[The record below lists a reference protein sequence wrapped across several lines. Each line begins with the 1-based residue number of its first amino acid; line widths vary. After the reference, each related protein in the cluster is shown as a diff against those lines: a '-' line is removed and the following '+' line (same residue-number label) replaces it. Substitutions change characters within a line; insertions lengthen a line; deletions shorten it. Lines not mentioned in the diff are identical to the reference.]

1 MSNSLFSPIKLRLLS
16 QFLHKKGQVLDVGCG
31 RLHYARWMREQF
43 PEVNIVALDLLSQE
57 SENRIAYRTV
67 DLEVGT
73 EMPSESCQSVVVFD
87 VIEHIA
93 REDFFVAELARV
105 LAPGGVLVGSVPH
118 DVDGFLPAYNLTFFH
133 RSDVT
138 HKRYYTL
145 ESLCAVLEKAGF
157 VSVQISPDGGI
168 SPHVIAEFFPA
179 WSRWV
184 VKKMVSVGLRLGLLS
199 NGDLKSDLFFV
210 AYKKE

>member
-1 MSNSLFSPIKLRLLS
+1 
-16 QFLHKKGQVLDVGCG
+16 
-31 RLHYARWMREQF
+31 MREQF